1 MGHLGLSYI
10 IRCVYVFLIDL
21 GTNELSDTRRARR
34 GGRHYAL
41 WQADLGE
48 EEEKQGLCWVVRG
61 CACWRLETT
70 GRRGVRPLSGV
81 CGWWAGGDR
90 HTPPPV
96 PAHLPLPLPTG
107 VTSAAILRP
116 TFPSPLGFTG
126 PPAGRSISV
135 SACVVRLCRL
145 LSEASTLLSSPKKK
159 YIAKDNA
166 NAATGVIRGEFAD
179 GAAGV
184 RALSS
189 LSVCVCACVCVSRVD
204 RAHRDVA
211 LADRHYP
218 STHPTSSALGPVGR
232 ARRLISSNA
241 ATSPLS
247 RALRESSIGHA
258 DIIGG
263 RSVPSSL
270 YSPMRPRRRGGIAG
284 RCAATTTTDASS
296 ASRKRF
302 IGGGPACHPVAARLG
317 ALKII
322 DNSHCLRILSLL
334 SSLHCREE
342 HTDRGSSREQVQM
355 PS

>member
-1 MGHLGLSYI
+1 MDGPHHPNPPPFTTFLLLLLFSAHPFQLRLCRCDARVLEPMGHLGLSYI

-159 YIAKDNA
+159 I
-166 NAATGVIRGEFAD
+166 
-179 GAAGV
+179 
-184 RALSS
+184 
-189 LSVCVCACVCVSRVD
+189 
-204 RAHRDVA
+204 
-211 LADRHYP
+211 
-218 STHPTSSALGPVGR
+218 
-232 ARRLISSNA
+232 
-241 ATSPLS
+241 
-247 RALRESSIGHA
+247 
-258 DIIGG
+258 
-263 RSVPSSL
+263 
-270 YSPMRPRRRGGIAG
+270 
-284 RCAATTTTDASS
+284 
-296 ASRKRF
+296 
-302 IGGGPACHPVAARLG
+302 
-317 ALKII
+317 
-322 DNSHCLRILSLL
+322 HCK
-334 SSLHCREE
+334 
-342 HTDRGSSREQVQM
+342 G
-355 PS
+355 